1 MNAYSRSYL
10 DHFGNEFIFLSLGGE
25 GGQQGRE
32 AERYLEVNT
41 ENTSSAKVRVQLL
54 LFVQA
59 LPGQVIPN
67 SLSAS

>member
-1 MNAYSRSYL
+1 MHTPGVIWTTLAMSS
-10 DHFGNEFIFLSLGGE
+10 FSSVLGGE